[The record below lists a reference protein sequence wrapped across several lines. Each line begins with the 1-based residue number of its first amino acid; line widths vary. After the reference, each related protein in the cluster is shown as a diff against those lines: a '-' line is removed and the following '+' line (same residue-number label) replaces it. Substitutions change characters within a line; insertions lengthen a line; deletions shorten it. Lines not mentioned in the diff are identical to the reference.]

1 MASIDQTKCHG
12 FKQVAPGREL
22 AESLTPPEAGA
33 GVGARPCVGGEFAHG
48 IRHAAFPAADFQ
60 AQLTCPLRYSGTRS
74 FPYAE
79 NGDPWFLLGY
89 MSRDLGKSSERAVG
103 DRPRSK
109 RNKSDKVTN
118 VRWRRARVCRV
129 FGQVALVAVM
139 LMPVT
144 GVAAAD
150 PPTSGPDLGPPG
162 GYHAPAEDAGV
173 AARPVIGG
181 IEPITDRWLRVF
193 VQSPAMNRSV
203 QVQVLLPADHSRP
216 RPTLYLLDGRG
227 APERESS
234 WTEHGHAVEFFADKN
249 VNVVLATGGPANLY
263 TDWQRRDPVLGTN
276 KWETFLT
283 RELPPLIDARFDGN
297 GHNAIE
303 GVSMGGGAAMMLTV
317 RNPGL
322 YQAVA
327 AHSGCYTV
335 ASGAGQA
342 QARAIVE
349 TYGGNP
355 DNMFG
360 PPSDP
365 DWLAHDVIS
374 HAEALRGTAIYLS
387 SGSGIPG
394 EHDTPDQ
401 TDLTDTL
408 TVGGPL
414 EAGAYA
420 CGVALTDRLTRLQIP
435 ATVNLRPTGTHSWPY
450 WADELTRSWPT
461 IAHALEPDN

>member
-1 MASIDQTKCHG
+1 
-12 FKQVAPGREL
+12 
-22 AESLTPPEAGA
+22 
-33 GVGARPCVGGEFAHG
+33 
-48 IRHAAFPAADFQ
+48 
-60 AQLTCPLRYSGTRS
+60 
-74 FPYAE
+74 
-79 NGDPWFLLGY
+79 
-89 MSRDLGKSSERAVG
+89 MSCDLGKSAERAVD

-109 RNKSDKVTN
+109 WNKSDKITN
-118 VRWRRARVCRV
+118 EGVRWRRMRVWRV
-129 FGQVALVAVM
+129 VGEVASVAGVLMLVA
-139 LMPVT
+139 
-144 GVAAAD
+144 GAAAAD

-162 GYHAPAEDAGV
+162 GYHAPAEGAGV
-173 AARPVIGG
+173 AALPVITG

-193 VQSPAMNRSV
+193 VRSPAMNRIV
-203 QVQVLLPADHSRP
+203 QVQVLLPADRGRP
-216 RPTLYLLDGRG
+216 RSTLYLLDGRG

-297 GHNAIE
+297 GRNAIE
-303 GVSMGGGAAMMLTV
+303 GVSMGGEAAMMLTV

-322 YQAVA
+322 YRAVA

-360 PPSDP
+360 PPTDP
-365 DWLAHDVIS
+365 DWLAHDVMS

-420 CGVALTDRLTRLQIP
+420 CAVALADRLARLQIP
-435 ATVNLRPTGTHSWPY
+435 AAVNLRHTGTHSWPY

-461 IAHALEPDN
+461 IAYALSTDN